1 MRERWARLLAFTTG
15 RLVLLL
21 SAAFAAI
28 QNPAATPAEAEPAAA
43 ADAASSERL
52 ARGRAVLE
60 ANDCLRCHS
69 IAGAGSPRS
78 PLDGV
83 GARVPRAELH
93 DWVIA
98 SDAVKDELSP
108 RAATAKAAYREL
120 PAEDMEALLDYLASL
135 TD

>member
-15 RLVLLL
+15 LLVLLL

-28 QNPAATPAEAEPAAA
+28 QNPAATPAEAEPVAATA
-43 ADAASSERL
+43 APSPERL

-69 IAGAGSPRS
+69 IAGEGSPRS

-93 DWVIA
+93 DWVVA
-98 SDAVKDELSP
+98 SDAVRDDLSP
-108 RAATAKAAYREL
+108 RAVTAKAAYLGL

-135 TD
+135 TE